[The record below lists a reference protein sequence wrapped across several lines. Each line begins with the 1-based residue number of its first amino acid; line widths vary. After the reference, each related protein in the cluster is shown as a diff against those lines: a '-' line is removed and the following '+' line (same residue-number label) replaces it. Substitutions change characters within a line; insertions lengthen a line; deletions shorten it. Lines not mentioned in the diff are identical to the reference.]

1 MTNRRRCSSHPSG
14 LGSGIFRRRQSVR
27 LSDSDSLSET
37 TLSGIISPSPTVQF
51 KVVKLKNNDVTIPA
65 CSDQGR
71 GMLGHG
77 LPIFHFQIPFPPVWK
92 HKQILVPSARRVE
105 PRRMAESQRIRRKKT
120 LIQISKK
127 STHAQLWRF
136 GGSSLPV
143 VGAPPPFGSRVSLS
157 TGIVK
162 HALKLYSTTSVV
174 RFFFLLRCTTNLF
187 AFYPGSRHR
196 GGT

>member
-1 MTNRRRCSSHPSG
+1 
-14 LGSGIFRRRQSVR
+14 
-27 LSDSDSLSET
+27 
-37 TLSGIISPSPTVQF
+37 
-51 KVVKLKNNDVTIPA
+51 
-65 CSDQGR
+65 
-71 GMLGHG
+71 
-77 LPIFHFQIPFPPVWK
+77 
-92 HKQILVPSARRVE
+92 
-105 PRRMAESQRIRRKKT
+105 MAESQRIRRKKT

-174 RFFFLLRCTTNLF
+174 RFFFFFFGVQQTFSHFILDLATV
-187 AFYPGSRHR
+187 
-196 GGT
+196 GGLDSSTFTVGQQDLVEKLASER